1 MPRIGVV
8 LAGCGFLDGSEIH
21 EAVLTLY
28 HLDRCGVD
36 TECFA
41 PDRDQLHVVNHATG
55 DPTDEVRNVRVEA
68 ARVARG
74 PVADLADARASA
86 LDAVVI
92 PGGFGVAKNLSDFAL
107 KGPECDVNPDLV
119 RLIGEVVAAGKPVVA
134 ICIAPAILAAVL
146 KRQGI
151 SGVTLTV
158 GDDADTAGAVADL
171 GQAHQPCAVEEIS
184 VDEAN
189 RVICTPAYMLGPG
202 PAAVGEGIGRAIDQM
217 MAWL

>member
-119 RLIGEVVAAGKPVVA
+119 RLIGEVVAAGKPRR
-134 ICIAPAILAAVL
+134 CLEAPRDL
-146 KRQGI
+146 R
-151 SGVTLTV
+151 
-158 GDDADTAGAVADL
+158 GD
-171 GQAHQPCAVEEIS
+171 AH
-184 VDEAN
+184 
-189 RVICTPAYMLGPG
+189 R
-202 PAAVGEGIGRAIDQM
+202 R
-217 MAWL
+217 

>member
-68 ARVARG
+68 ARIARG

-119 RLIGEVVAAGKPVVA
+119 RLIGEAVAAGKPVVA

-171 GQAHQPCAVEEIS
+171 GQAHQLCAVEEIS

>member
-68 ARVARG
+68 ARIARG

-171 GQAHQPCAVEEIS
+171 GQAHQLCAVEEIS

>member
-1 MPRIGVV
+1 
-8 LAGCGFLDGSEIH
+8 
-21 EAVLTLY
+21 
-28 HLDRCGVD
+28 
-36 TECFA
+36 
-41 PDRDQLHVVNHATG
+41 HATG

-68 ARVARG
+68 ARIARG
-74 PVADLADARASA
+74 AVADLADARASA

-107 KGPECDVNPDLV
+107 KGPQCDVNPDLV
-119 RLIGEVVAAGKPVVA
+119 RLIGEAVAAGKPVVA

-151 SGVTLTV
+151 SGVTLTI
-158 GDDADTAGAVADL
+158 GDDADTAAAVADL